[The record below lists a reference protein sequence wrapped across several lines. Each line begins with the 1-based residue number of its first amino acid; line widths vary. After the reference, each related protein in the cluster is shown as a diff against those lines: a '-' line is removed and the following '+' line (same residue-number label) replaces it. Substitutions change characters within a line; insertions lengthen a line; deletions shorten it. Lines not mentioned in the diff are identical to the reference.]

1 MIAQIKP
8 QNNHKFRSNAEAEE
22 AILGG
27 ILLDPNAIKR
37 VENILQPEAFA
48 VTAHQIIYRAC
59 LTLHQRDEEA
69 NLMTVTVYLDT
80 INQLD
85 IVGGQIKLAQLVDR
99 TVSAVNIDQYALL
112 VVGEYLSR
120 RLSRAGYEI
129 VEMAENSR
137 SPGDILRAVE
147 DKITNIT
154 RSYKSG
160 IFERESLTRF
170 REISKHLERIEDE
183 NDDNP
188 ALKEWELR
196 ELANEFNFR
205 NVRDLLNFHAK
216 WLQSRKSKRS
226 VGLQEFW
233 EANSQPNQWIMRGFI
248 PRKSLNILWGS
259 GGVGKTLLTGSLCK
273 KLISGQAWA
282 DYPVEE
288 PAEILLIET
297 DQGKNITAM
306 QLDVQGF
313 LDLSIE
319 EKSRFRILSEWNI
332 EEFGTLRRELT
343 EIREKST
350 APIMVVVD
358 SLTSVSKEST
368 YSENDI
374 QYARPLER
382 LRDIAE
388 RFDCSFLILH
398 HGSKLGQMRGT
409 TAIHNSA
416 DQVFKLKRTD
426 KKEQGIALNANLE
439 IEKSRYRLE
448 GIYRL
453 QYQPDERIWEM
464 QGRVVDIEGIEG
476 SEERIESASKPFQV
490 IYRFLEKNRG
500 VRYQVKELIELTH
513 LSETTVRSELA
524 WGMGEGLID
533 FARSSSKSSEKGGR
547 RSMLFFVSA
556 VSALEKAET
565 TQTPHSNN
573 LSVSENTKI
582 SRKWNSK
589 AEKDETSQS
598 PNRTTP
604 VSALNHC
611 GNLDS
616 SQPLHVD
623 GLNTTEGAEN
633 QFPQFPHQKNLE
645 NMENQ
650 KKSTAET
657 AETAETAKSLLSKG
671 SGGAETE
678 DFECGNCGNLE
689 VISENSSSD
698 LVSNIGCIKNY
709 HDLTI
714 GNILVLNDTTII
726 QLTRKLRGNCW
737 ETSVKGQMISL
748 ADWRDG
754 IVRPPTA
761 EDIARSIEQNPSQKW
776 FRWLH
781 KNVEAL
787 QSEAMLLIQ
796 DEKLLDQCYEWLN
809 PPSLTERAIAALEYL
824 RKSLIANPRKK
835 VSRQKFI
842 KDWGIDGEIAIENA
856 VSDGT
861 AKLTANYIVSLV

>member
-8 QNNHKFRSNAEAEE
+8 QNNHKFRSNIEAEE

-37 VENILQPEAFA
+37 IEKILQPEAFA

-59 LTLHQRDEEA
+59 LTLHQRDEKVD
-69 NLMTVTVYLDT
+69 LMTVTVYLDT

-85 IVGGQIKLAQLVDR
+85 VVGGQMKLAQLVDR
-99 TVSAVNIDQYALL
+99 TVSAVNVDQYALL
-112 VVGEYLSR
+112 VISEYLSR

-137 SPGDILRAVE
+137 GPADILQAAE

-160 IFERESLTRF
+160 IFERESSIRF
-170 REISKHLERIEDE
+170 RQISKHLERIEDE

-196 ELANEFNFR
+196 ELASEYNFR
-205 NVRDLLNFHAK
+205 SVRDLLNFHAK

-233 EANSQPNQWIMRGFI
+233 ETNNQPNQWIMRGFI

-273 KLISGQAWA
+273 KLISGEAWA

-288 PAEILLIET
+288 PAEVLLVET

-306 QLDVQGF
+306 QLDTQGF
-313 LDLSIE
+313 LDLNVE

-332 EEFGTLRRELT
+332 EEFGVLRRELS
-343 EIREKST
+343 EIREKSKS
-350 APIMVVVD
+350 PIMVVID

-426 KKEQGIALNANLE
+426 KKENGIAMNANLE

-448 GIYRL
+448 GTYRL
-453 QYQPDERIWEM
+453 RYQPDERIWEM
-464 QGRVVDIEGIEG
+464 QGRVTNVEGIEG
-476 SEERIESASKPFQV
+476 SEEKIESSSQAFRL

-500 VRYQVKELIELTH
+500 VRYQVKEIVEAVQ
-513 LSETTVRSELA
+513 LSDTTVRSEIS

-533 FARSSSKSSEKGGR
+533 SARSTSTERGGR
-547 RSMLFFVSA
+547 RSMLFFVSVVFTA
-556 VSALEKAET
+556 EGGKTTKTPYSKDLNSVEEGENQFSQFSHQKSFSETENEKKFTVKTGKTGKT
-565 TQTPHSNN
+565 TETPHS
-573 LSVSENTKI
+573 K
-582 SRKWNSK
+582 
-589 AEKDETSQS
+589 
-598 PNRTTP
+598 
-604 VSALNHC
+604 
-611 GNLDS
+611 DS
-616 SQPLHVD
+616 SDSVFTVE
-623 GLNTTEGAEN
+623 GGKTTET
-633 QFPQFPHQKNLE
+633 PH
-645 NMENQ
+645 
-650 KKSTAET
+650 
-657 AETAETAKSLLSKG
+657 SKG
-671 SGGAETE
+671 LRSF
-678 DFECGNCGNLE
+678 FE
-689 VISENSSSD
+689 ENSGIKNNNKDYCELKSGD
-698 LVSNIGCIKNY
+698 LVVRDSS
-709 HDLTI
+709 
-714 GNILVLNDTTII
+714 II
-726 QLTRKLRGNCW
+726 QITRKVAGNCW
-737 ETSVKGQMISL
+737 ELSKNGEYISL

-754 IVRPPTA
+754 IVRPATA
-761 EDIARSIEQNPSQKW
+761 EDIALAIEENPSREW
-776 FRWLH
+776 FQWLH
-781 KNVEAL
+781 KNAQSL
-787 QSEAMLLIQ
+787 QAEAMLLIQ

-824 RKSLIANPRKK
+824 RKSLIANPDKK

>member
-1 MIAQIKP
+1 MIAQLKP
-8 QNNHKFRSNAEAEE
+8 QQHKFRSNIEAEE

-27 ILLDPNAIKR
+27 ILLDPNAIER
-37 VENILQPEAFA
+37 VENMLEPEAFA
-48 VTAHQIIYRAC
+48 IASHQIIYRAS
-59 LTLHQRDEEA
+59 LDLHQRGEEV
-69 NLMTVTVYLDT
+69 NLMSVAIWLDT

-85 IVGGQIKLAQLVDR
+85 IVGGQIKLGQLVDR

-112 VVGEYLSR
+112 VISEYLSR
-120 RLSRAGYEI
+120 RLARAGHEI

-137 SPGDILRAVE
+137 GPGDILEAVE
-147 DKITNIT
+147 NKITSIT

-160 IFERESLTRF
+160 IFERESSIRF
-170 REISKHLERIEDE
+170 RQISNHLERIEDE
-183 NDDNP
+183 HDDNP

-233 EANSQPNQWIMRGFI
+233 EANSTPNQWMMRGFI

-273 KLISGQAWA
+273 KLISGESWA

-288 PAEILLIET
+288 PAEVLLVET

-313 LDLSIE
+313 LDLSVE
-319 EKSRFRILSEWNI
+319 QKSRFRILSEWNI
-332 EEFGTLRRELT
+332 EEFGVLRRELS

-382 LRDIAE
+382 LREIAD

-426 KKEQGIALNANLE
+426 KKEGGIAMNANLE

-448 GIYRL
+448 GTYRL
-453 QYQPDERIWEM
+453 RYQPDERTWEM
-464 QGRVVDIEGIEG
+464 QGRVVDVEGIEG
-476 SEERIESASKPFQV
+476 AEERIEAASKAFQI

-500 VRYQVKELIELTH
+500 TRYQVKELMELTQ

-533 FARSSSKSSEKGGR
+533 FARSSSVSSEKGGR

-556 VSALEKAET
+556 VSALNHCGNSEA
-565 TQTPHSNN
+565 TPDNG
-573 LSVSENTKI
+573 LSFLGEFKI
-582 SRKWNSK
+582 DRKWKPKS
-589 AEKDETSQS
+589 EKTDRTS
-598 PNRTTP
+598 REDHTTP

-611 GNLDS
+611 GNLDDPE
-616 SQPLHVD
+616 PLPVKD
-623 GLNTTEGAEN
+623 LNPLEEGEN
-633 QFPQFPHQKNLE
+633 QFPQFPHQKSFSEIE
-645 NMENQ
+645 NE
-650 KKSTAET
+650 KKFTAET
-657 AETAETAKSLLSKG
+657 AETAETTETPHSKDFGDSVSAVGSAETTQTPHSKG
-671 SGGAETE
+671 LGSFSEENLGIKNNNKDYYDLKSG
-678 DFECGNCGNLE
+678 
-689 VISENSSSD
+689 D
-698 LVSNIGCIKNY
+698 LVVRDNSIAQI
-709 HDLTI
+709 
-714 GNILVLNDTTII
+714 
-726 QLTRKLRGNCW
+726 TRKVTGNCW
-737 ETSVKGQMISL
+737 ESNKKGEYISL
-748 ADWRDG
+748 ADWQAGVARY
-754 IVRPPTA
+754 PSA
-761 EDIARSIEQNPSQKW
+761 EDIARSIEQNPSCEW
-776 FRWLH
+776 FRWLF
-781 KNVEAL
+781 KNAEAL
-787 QSEAMLLIQ
+787 QVEAILLIE
-796 DEKLLDQCYEWLN
+796 DEKLIEQCYEWLN
-809 PPSLTERAIAALEYL
+809 PPTMTERTIAALECL
-824 RKSLIANPRKK
+824 KKWLVTNPDKK
-835 VSRQKFI
+835 VSRKKFVQ
-842 KDWGIDGEIAIENA
+842 DWGYDGEVAIENA
-856 VSDGT
+856 VSEGIV
-861 AKLTANYIVSLV
+861 KLTANYIVSLT